1 MENTAIKLETPC
13 PDKSLDMAFDP
24 HPVKVK
30 EWIEHLP
37 PINTGETARALYCA
51 LATLN
56 RATLP
61 VQHRCQILEL
71 FRTPVRQVTVA
82 LKKQYIG
89 AAFPLSDQNLK
100 DAHLARGLH
109 SEMATGYKVA
119 LNNLIT
125 HQSSLFTAGKALLLL
140 HHAMQYLI
148 DALLTSYQIYT
159 PCPNTVW
166 RDIHQLYHYA
176 EQKHIHESA
185 IHTTEGAPIPHH
197 SISDLYKQALLLSL
211 ANPYHLSQSEIGT
224 VVVVLGQCASLS
236 RLEPVSDNT
245 NLAESFLIDPEKDEP
260 TSSPTTKNHRLS
272 KSCRALDT
280 SPLMHHLRNTLSQQE
295 IQTSQKTLLPNDLLF
310 KLMSSWEAAPQR
322 NFSRI
327 DKNSVLVVAVGLS
340 AIHNAISG
348 ASTSPAQE
356 APKGKACFTSRPVKG
371 LYGPEESWDKQ
382 AEEKEQLD
390 VWNVV
395 TQTAYFAKQQEQQP
409 ASYKQASPPAAT
421 LPVATYECA
430 VVNESANGACL
441 AWEGNKKSV
450 KFKIGE
456 LIGIRITT
464 QGNLQEWGVAVIRWM
479 KHVKNSRM
487 EFGIQMI
494 APIAE
499 PVTLSRYDTGKNAI
513 DQTAV
518 LLLPEIKAINQPATL
533 VVPAH
538 IFSAGNKVI
547 IKTHSGKG
555 GNMQTALLTEP
566 LQNTG
571 LFVQFRFTPEHDI
584 NDSTLASGARMGD
597 KEFELM

>member
-51 LATLN
+51 LTTLN
-56 RATLP
+56 RTTLP
-61 VQHRCQILEL
+61 VQHRCQILDL
-71 FRTPVRQVTVA
+71 FKIPVRQVTVA

-89 AAFPLSDQNLK
+89 AAFPLPDQNLK

-109 SEMATGYKVA
+109 SEMANGYKVA

-185 IHTTEGAPIPHH
+185 IHTTEGAPIPHN
-197 SISDLYKQALLLSL
+197 SISDLYKQAVLLSL
-211 ANPYHLSQSEIGT
+211 SNPYHLSQKEIVS
-224 VVVVLGQCASLS
+224 VVVVLGQYASLS
-236 RLEPVSDNT
+236 RLEHVSGNT

-260 TSSPTTKNHRLS
+260 TSSPTTKNNRFS
-272 KSCRALDT
+272 RSCRVLDT
-280 SPLMHHLRNTLSQQE
+280 SHLIHHLRNTLNQQE
-295 IQTSQKTLLPNDLLF
+295 TQAPQKTLLPHDLLL
-310 KLMSSWEAAPQR
+310 KLMSSWETNTQR

-327 DKNSVLVVAVGLS
+327 NKNSVLVVTVGLS
-340 AIHNAISG
+340 ATHNAII
-348 ASTSPAQE
+348 AATSPAPE
-356 APKGKACFTSRPVKG
+356 VRKGKASFSSRPVMG
-371 LYGPEESWDKQ
+371 LYGAEENWDEQ
-382 AEEKEQLD
+382 EAEKEQQD
-390 VWNVV
+390 VWNIVN
-395 TQTAYFAKQQEQQP
+395 QTTYHTKQQQKP
-409 ASYKQASPPAAT
+409 PTSPPAAT
-421 LPVATYECA
+421 PPFTTHECA

-441 AWEGNKKSV
+441 AWEGNNKAA

-456 LIGIRITT
+456 LIGVRVTN
-464 QGNLQEWGVAVIRWM
+464 QGNLQEWGIAVIRWM

-499 PVTLSRYDTGKNAI
+499 PVTLSLIDTGKSAI
-513 DQTAV
+513 DQTTG

-547 IKTHSGKG
+547 IKTHGDKSG
-555 GNMQTALLTEP
+555 NTQTALLTAP

-571 LFVQFRFTPEHDI
+571 LFVQFPFTSGHDI
-584 NDSTLASGARMGD
+584 NDRMSD

>member
-224 VVVVLGQCASLS
+224 VVVLLGQCASLS

-260 TSSPTTKNHRLS
+260 TSSPATKNNHLS
-272 KSCRALDT
+272 KSCRVLDT
-280 SPLMHHLRNTLSQQE
+280 SPLIHHLRNTLSQQE
-295 IQTSQKTLLPNDLLF
+295 TQTSQKTLLPHDLLF
-310 KLMSSWEAAPQR
+310 KLMSSWEAVPQR

-327 DKNSVLVVAVGLS
+327 NKSSILVVTVGLS
-340 AIHNAISG
+340 ATYNAIN
-348 ASTSPAQE
+348 AAATSPAHE
-356 APKGKACFTSRPVKG
+356 ARKGKASFTSRPVMG
-371 LYGPEESWDKQ
+371 LYGAEESWNEQ
-382 AEEKEQLD
+382 EAEKEQQD

-395 TQTAYFAKQQEQQP
+395 NNTAYYTKQQEKQP
-409 ASYKQASPPAAT
+409 TSPHAAT
-421 LPVATYECA
+421 LPFATHECT

-441 AWEGNKKSV
+441 AWEGNNKAA

-456 LIGIRITT
+456 LIGIRITN
-464 QGNLQEWGVAVIRWM
+464 QGNLQEWGIAVIRWM

-487 EFGIQMI
+487 EFGVQMI
-494 APIAE
+494 APITE
-499 PVTLSRYDTGKNAI
+499 PVTLSRYDTEKSAI
-513 DQTAV
+513 DQTAG
-518 LLLPEIKAINQPATL
+518 LLLPEITAINQPATL

-547 IKTHSGKG
+547 IKIHGDKSG
-555 GNMQTALLTEP
+555 NTQTALLTEP

-571 LFVQFRFTPEHDI
+571 LFVQFRFTMEHDI